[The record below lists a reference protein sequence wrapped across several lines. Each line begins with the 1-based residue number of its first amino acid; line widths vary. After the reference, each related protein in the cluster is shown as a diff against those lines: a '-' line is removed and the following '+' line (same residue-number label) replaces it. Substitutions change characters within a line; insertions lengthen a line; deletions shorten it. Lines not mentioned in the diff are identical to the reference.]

1 MRFQSG
7 AHVAGGLLLMWAAG
21 CGVFATGPSDQEV
34 IAAVKQSP
42 PLPPTVGPTNL
53 AEIES
58 VQVVERG
65 RHDLRKSYWPVR
77 VRVKGGAKMAV
88 TNVFQLGFVV
98 DHRKD
103 PPTPVD
109 FVEEA
114 RVSKDDFGKWRVSYA
129 YDPGGPRWRL
139 ADSGNSRGTP

>member
-1 MRFQSG
+1 MRLQSI
-7 AHVAGGLLLMWAAG
+7 AFVAGGLLTWASG

-42 PLPPTVGPTNL
+42 PLPPTVGPTYL
-53 AEIES
+53 AQIES
-58 VQVVERG
+58 VQVLERG
-65 RHDLRKSYWPVR
+65 RRDARGTYWPVR
-77 VRVKGGAKMAV
+77 VRVRGGVNMAL

-103 PPTPVD
+103 PPIPVD

-114 RVSKDDFGKWRVSYA
+114 RLSKDDFGKVRVSYS
-129 YDPGGPRWRL
+129 YDPRGPGWRL
-139 ADSGNSRGTP
+139 DELRAPERGR

>member
-1 MRFQSG
+1 MRFQG
-7 AHVAGGLLLMWAAG
+7 VALVTGGLLFTWASG

-42 PLPPTVGPTNL
+42 PLPPTVGATYL
-53 AEIES
+53 AEIEA
-58 VQVVERG
+58 VQVLERG
-65 RHDLRKSYWPVR
+65 RHNARGGSWPVR
-77 VRVKGGAKMAV
+77 VRVKGAAKMAL

-103 PPTPVD
+103 PPTLVD

-114 RVSKDDFGKWRVSYA
+114 RLTKDEFGKWRVSYG
-129 YDPGGPRWRL
+129 YDPRGPRWRL
-139 ADSGNSRGTP
+139 NAADGSHTAQ

>member
-1 MRFQSG
+1 MRFQN
-7 AHVAGGLLLMWAAG
+7 VALVPGVLLLTWAFG
-21 CGVFATGPSDQEV
+21 CGVFATGPSGQEV

-42 PLPPTVGPTNL
+42 PLPPTVGPTCL
-53 AEIES
+53 AVIES
-58 VQVVERG
+58 VRVLERG
-65 RHDLRKSYWPVR
+65 QHNAHERYWPVR
-77 VRVKGGAKMAV
+77 VHVKGGATMAL

-114 RVSKDDFGKWRVSYA
+114 RLSKDDFGKWRVSYS
-129 YDPGGPRWRL
+129 YDPHGPRWRL
-139 ADSGNSRGTP
+139 DQPERSRAAR

>member
-1 MRFQSG
+1 MRFQS
-7 AHVAGGLLLMWAAG
+7 VAAVTGGLLLTWASG

-42 PLPPTVGPTNL
+42 PLPPTVGPTHL

-58 VQVVERG
+58 VQVLERG
-65 RHDLRKSYWPVR
+65 RRDARGRYWPVR
-77 VRVKGGAKMAV
+77 VRVKGGAKIAL

-103 PPTPVD
+103 PPTSVD

-114 RVSKDDFGKWRVSYA
+114 RLTKDEFGKWRVSYT
-129 YDPGGPRWRL
+129 YDPRGPRWRL
-139 ADSGNSRGTP
+139 NAPEGSHTAP